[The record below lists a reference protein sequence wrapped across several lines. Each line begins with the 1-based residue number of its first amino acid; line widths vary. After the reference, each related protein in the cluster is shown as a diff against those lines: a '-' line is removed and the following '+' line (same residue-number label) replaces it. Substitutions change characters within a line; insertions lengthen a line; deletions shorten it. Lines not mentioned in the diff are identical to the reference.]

1 MTIAMSIAAGLAM
14 IVAASENATI
24 ASDLVTAFPS
34 LRDGMITTLEVLGL
48 AVVGGVI
55 LGTILAMMRLS
66 GIKVLAIP
74 AKLYVNFFRSVPLLL
89 ILLWFYFAV
98 PMIYNG
104 ITGNFIMFDTAFTS
118 CVVAF
123 MVFEAAY
130 FSEVVRAGIQS
141 IGSAQVNAAK
151 ALGMTY
157 SQTMRLII
165 LPQAFRKMTPLLL
178 QQCIILFQDTTL
190 MFAIGV
196 TDFFRAAYVR
206 GELMGLLTP
215 YILGAGAVYFVIG
228 LLASLGVQRLQRR
241 LRF

>member
-1 MTIAMSIAAGLAM
+1 MSAFVTELTTAYPSLISGM
-14 IVAASENATI
+14 IV
-24 ASDLVTAFPS
+24 
-34 LRDGMITTLEVLGL
+34 TLKVLLL
-48 AVVGGVI
+48 AIVGGMA
-55 LGTILAMMRLS
+55 LGTVLAMMRLS
-66 GIKVLAIP
+66 GIKALELP

-104 ITGNFIMFDTAFTS
+104 LTGSYITFDTAFTS

-157 SQTMRLII
+157 AQTMRLII
-165 LPQAFRKMTPLLL
+165 LPQAFRKMTPLIL

-190 MFAIGV
+190 VFAIGLS
-196 TDFFRAAYVR
+196 DFFRSAYVR
-206 GELMGLLTP
+206 GELMGYLTP
-215 YILGAGAVYFVIG
+215 YILGAGTVYFIIS
-228 LLASLGVQRLQRR
+228 LIASIGVQRLQKSM
-241 LRF
+241 RF

>member
-1 MTIAMSIAAGLAM
+1 MSVLVTELSTAYPSLMSGM
-14 IVAASENATI
+14 IVT
-24 ASDLVTAFPS
+24 
-34 LRDGMITTLEVLGL
+34 MKVLLL
-48 AVVGGVI
+48 AIVGGMA

-66 GIKVLAIP
+66 GIKALELP

-104 ITGNFIMFDTAFTS
+104 ITGKYIMFDTAFTS

-157 SQTMRLII
+157 GQTMRLVI
-165 LPQAFRKMTPLLL
+165 LPQAFRKMTPLIL

-190 MFAIGV
+190 VFAIGLS
-196 TDFFRAAYVR
+196 DFFRSAYVR
-206 GELMGLLTP
+206 GELMGYLTP
-215 YILGAGAVYFVIG
+215 YILGAGAVYFIIS
-228 LLASLGVQRLQRR
+228 LLASIGVQRLQKNM
-241 LRF
+241 RF